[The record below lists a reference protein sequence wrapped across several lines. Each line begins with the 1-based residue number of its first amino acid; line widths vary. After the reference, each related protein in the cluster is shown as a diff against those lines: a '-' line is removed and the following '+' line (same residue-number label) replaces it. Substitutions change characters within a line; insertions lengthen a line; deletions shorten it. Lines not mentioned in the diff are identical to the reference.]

1 MIKVDT
7 LDPST
12 PMASQFQEK
21 TGSVVV
27 INTFV
32 VPRDAMAEFLAIW
45 HDDAS
50 IMKASPGFIST
61 QLLRGTANSQLLV
74 NIGVWESTE
83 ALARA
88 HSNPKFREN
97 ASRFPEGIVAYPHIY
112 RKIAV
117 KGVCVA

>member
-12 PMASQFQEK
+12 PLASQFQEK

-32 VPRDAMAEFLAIW
+32 VPREAITEFLAIW
-45 HDDAS
+45 RDDAS
-50 IMKASPGFIST
+50 VMKASPGFIST
-61 QLLRGTANSQLLV
+61 QLLRGTADSQLLV

-83 ALARA
+83 ALAKA

-97 ASRFPEGIVAYPHIY
+97 ASKFPEGIIAFPHIY
-112 RKIAV
+112 QKIAV
-117 KGVCVA
+117 EGVCVA

>member
-1 MIKVDT
+1 MIKIDT

-12 PMASQFQEK
+12 PLASQFQEK

-27 INTFV
+27 INTFI
-32 VPRDAMAEFLAIW
+32 VPREAMAQFLEIW

-50 IMKASPGFIST
+50 VMKASPGFIST
-61 QLLRGTANSQLLV
+61 QLLRGTSDSKLVV

-97 ASRFPEGIVAYPHIY
+97 ASKFPAGIVAYPHIY
-112 RKIAV
+112 QKIAV
-117 KGVCVA
+117 QGVCVA